1 MHPDFRFKLTHINHK
16 EDLQSIV
23 TGKKE
28 KKQDQ
33 YMNLRTFLIRP
44 TIMNLQD
51 VELNLDQIIP
61 PDNSTP
67 SLIEND
73 ENNCD
78 DDEHIHQKYIE
89 MLTHDYMNSQRAK
102 KDKELRQK
110 SRKMFSV
117 LSNVMHRAHSDPLV
131 NTSGVINIGLEPDTN
146 RGRDSDLRTLQNANK
161 LLESLIKD
169 CRKLKIYRATLKK
182 DLKAHKKSRKKAR
195 KKPACVTDPQVSV
208 NSPPSYHKKP
218 SGDSQYLV
226 RMNYELIVT
235 IFDHI

>member
-1 MHPDFRFKLTHINHK
+1 
-16 EDLQSIV
+16 
-23 TGKKE
+23 
-28 KKQDQ
+28 
-33 YMNLRTFLIRP
+33 
-44 TIMNLQD
+44 MNLQD

-195 KKPACVTDPQVSV
+195 KKPACVTDPQVSA

-218 SGDSQYLV
+218 SGDSQYLSGAYV
-226 RMNYELIVT
+226 PMSTSTNLDYFNGYATGT
-235 IFDHI
+235 IQVSSSMSHNSLNHNVYNHSMYSSYS